1 MQCIDVQ
8 DARQGHVSGVG
19 GLKMSFS
26 SDVREELARS
36 IVEKSCCEY
45 AEMAGMALSCGA
57 LSFRGAGRYQLSI
70 GSESAAVAR
79 RYFLMAKEHFGV
91 TGELRSVKTD
101 RLGGK
106 ARYMLGF
113 SDEDANTLMSALK
126 LYSKN
131 APLGIRKTP
140 HSDLLRKGCCR
151 VAALRGAYLAGG
163 SINNPEHAYHMEI
176 AVSDEEMARSIVKLM
191 EGFGLPARASERKR
205 QYVVYLKDG
214 EHIVT
219 LLTLLGAHKAVLAFE
234 NVRVLKG
241 VRNDVNRL
249 VNCDNNNLEKTVEAA
264 TRQISIIE
272 WIEKKQGLDRLP
284 PQLEMLARL
293 RLQYPDA
300 SFSELGGLLDPPLG
314 KSGVSARMRKLEAL
328 AEDLANP

>member
-1 MQCIDVQ
+1 
-8 DARQGHVSGVG
+8 
-19 GLKMSFS
+19 MSFS

-36 IVEKSCCEY
+36 ICEKYCCAH

-57 LSFRGAGRYQLSI
+57 LSFRGAGRYQLTI
-70 GSESAAVAR
+70 GSESALVAR
-79 RYFLMAKEHFGV
+79 RYFLMAKEHLGV

-106 ARYMLGF
+106 ARYLLGF
-113 SDEDANTLMSALK
+113 SDEDANTLMAALR
-126 LYSKN
+126 LYSKS
-131 APLGIRKTP
+131 APLGIRRTP
-140 HSDLLRKGCCR
+140 HSGLMRKNCCR

-176 AVSDEEMARSIVKLM
+176 AVSDEEMAQAVVKLM
-191 EGFGLPARASERKR
+191 EGFGLPARMSGRKR
-205 QYVVYLKDG
+205 QYVAYLKDG

-234 NVRVLKG
+234 NVRILKG
-241 VRNDVNRL
+241 VRNDVNRQ

-264 TRQISIIE
+264 ARQISMIE
-272 WIEKKQGLDRLP
+272 WIEKKQGLDCLP
-284 PQLEMLARL
+284 PQLEALARL

-300 SFSELGGLLDPPLG
+300 SLAELGGLLEPPLG
-314 KSGVSARMRKLEAL
+314 KSGVSARMRRLEAL
-328 AEDLANP
+328 AEALANP